1 MRKVNEKKLHKSV
14 CKFKRWAKRN
24 YPTKTEDNDNG
35 EWELESNE
43 FDKMYDNIIEI
54 IKNTFSHSATEQMID
69 DILYGIARD
78 NEASR
83 IIDVLKNFP
92 EWYSVLCRQCLKT
105 NYTNAKWQFA
115 ESLINYNGNDNLKEM
130 IYQFLEVD
138 DEYTERLALMS
149 LAHIYPDKAEKYA
162 IDFWNRNKFEN
173 DEYQKIMVLHVL
185 YKINSPELKYYLD
198 LADQSEYIYLKEN
211 SIEIR
216 EKVRGKNG
224 IISS

>member
-1 MRKVNEKKLHKSV
+1 MIKVNEKRLHKSV
-14 CKFKRWAKRN
+14 YKFKRWAKRN

-35 EWELESNE
+35 EWELGSNE

-54 IKNTFSHSATEQMID
+54 IKNTSCRSATEQMID

-185 YKINSPELKYYLD
+185 YKINSPKLKYYLD
-198 LADQSEYIYLKEN
+198 LAEQSEYKYLKEN
-211 SIEIR
+211 AIEIR
-216 EKVRGKNG
+216 EKVKGKNG

>member
-1 MRKVNEKKLHKSV
+1 MSKVNEKRLHKSV

-24 YPTKTEDNDNG
+24 YPTKTEDDDNG
-35 EWELESNE
+35 EWELGSYE

-54 IKNTFSHSATEQMID
+54 IKNTSCHSATEQMID

-83 IIDVLKNFP
+83 IIEVLKDFP

-115 ESLINYNGNDNLKEM
+115 ESLSNYNGNDNLKEM
-130 IYQFLEVD
+130 IYRFLEVE

-149 LAHIYPDKAEKYA
+149 LAHIYPEEAEKYA

-185 YKINSPELKYYLD
+185 YKINSPKLKYYLD
-198 LADQSEYIYLKEN
+198 LAEQSEYKYLKEN
-211 SIEIR
+211 AMEIR
-216 EKVRGKNG
+216 EKLN
-224 IISS
+224 